1 MFVVHSTLS
10 EQSLQKNSECNSDS
24 DQPNLKVS
32 MAYNLRHDF
41 PISSVE
47 PFVKDIIRSVASL
60 PRRQKQLVLVLMDLC
75 ALPLMMWLA
84 YAIRLARPN
93 VEVMSGL
100 EAWYLYVSIL
110 GVLIFALLGIYS
122 AIVRSFNEDYLL
134 RISIGTFV
142 QIVALYVIKKLDL
155 AFIPMSIPLMYGFML
170 FSYMWWSRAV
180 IRYATIK
187 TFAKKQTLT
196 RVAIYGAGLAGQQIA
211 AALNRSDDYLPV
223 CFIDDKKSLQGQSLS
238 GLKIYSPKRAATKFG
253 KFAIAEVLLAMPS
266 VGRARKKEI
275 IESFDSADVKI
286 MELPGVTQLVD
297 GQVQISDIHEVDIID
312 LLGRD
317 PVPPKPELLEK
328 NIKDKVVMVTGAGGS
343 IGSELCRQ
351 IVKHQPKML
360 VLFEMSEFALY
371 SIDRELQTSGI
382 RVIPVLGSVTNQ
394 TKLERIIAQY
404 KVQTVYHAA
413 AYKHVPLVEANPF
426 EGIYN
431 TSIGTARSVDA
442 AVNQGVE
449 TFVLISTDKAVR
461 PTNVM
466 GASKRM
472 AELYCQGL
480 ASTNPKTQI
489 SIVRFGNVLG
499 SSGSVVPLFKKQI
512 AQGGPVTVT
521 HPEVTRYFMTIPEA
535 AQLVIQ
541 AGAMGTGGDVFLLD
555 MGEPVKIVDLAK
567 QMIRLS
573 GFKTMDDKGNGDI
586 EIQFTGLRPGEK
598 LYEELLIDQ
607 ENVEKTGHERIL
619 KSFEKYSEYP
629 EIYKVFNSLSES
641 VDHSNFNQLTDI
653 LKKYVDGYRAC

>member
-1 MFVVHSTLS
+1 M
-10 EQSLQKNSECNSDS
+10 
-24 DQPNLKVS
+24 
-32 MAYNLRHDF
+32 
-41 PISSVE
+41 
-47 PFVKDIIRSVASL
+47 KDIIRSIASL
-60 PRRQKQLVLVLMDLC
+60 PRRQKQVVLVLMDLC
-75 ALPLMMWLA
+75 VLPLMMWLA

-93 VEVMSGL
+93 VQVMQGL
-100 EAWYLYVSIL
+100 ESWYVYIGSL
-110 GVLIFALLGIYS
+110 GVAIFALLGIYS

-142 QIVALYVIKKLDL
+142 QIVALYAIKKLDV

-187 TFAKKQTLT
+187 TFAKKQTRK

-223 CFIDDKKSLQGQSLS
+223 CFIDDKNSLQGQSLS
-238 GLKIYSPKRAATKFG
+238 GLNIYSPKRALNKLGKFG
-253 KFAIAEVLLAMPS
+253 IEEILLAMPS

-275 IESFDSADVKI
+275 IESFESADVKI

-297 GQVQISDIHEVDIID
+297 GQVHVSDIREVDIID

-317 PVPPKPELLEK
+317 PVPPKAELLEK
-328 NIKDKVVMVTGAGGS
+328 NIKHTVVMVTGAGGS

-351 IVKHQPKML
+351 IVKHQPKCL

-371 SIDRELQTSGI
+371 SIDRELQNSGI
-382 RVIPVLGSVTNQ
+382 QVVPVLGSVTNQ
-394 TKLERIIAQY
+394 AKLERIIAEYQ
-404 KVQTVYHAA
+404 VQTVYHAA

-442 AVNQGVE
+442 AVNQKVE

-480 ASTNPKTQI
+480 AATNPQTQI

-573 GFKTMDDKGNGDI
+573 GFRPIDENGLGDI

-607 ENVEKTGHERIL
+607 ESVEKTEHSRIL
-619 KSFEKYSEYP
+619 KSYEKYYSWQ
-629 EIYKVFNSLSES
+629 EILTVFDHLNRLSRE
-641 VDHSNFNQLTDI
+641 NAEAKPLYTLLN
-653 LKKYVDGYRAC
+653 KYVAGFNR

>member
-1 MFVVHSTLS
+1 M
-10 EQSLQKNSECNSDS
+10 
-24 DQPNLKVS
+24 
-32 MAYNLRHDF
+32 
-41 PISSVE
+41 
-47 PFVKDIIRSVASL
+47 KDIIRVIASL
-60 PRRQKQLVLVLMDLC
+60 PRRQKQIVLVVMDIC
-75 ALPLMMWLA
+75 VLPLMMWLV
-84 YAIRLARPN
+84 YAIRLAKPN
-93 VEVMSGL
+93 VPVMEGL
-100 EAWYLYVSIL
+100 DFWYLYV
-110 GVLIFALLGIYS
+110 GVFGVAIFALLGIYS

-134 RISIGTFV
+134 RISIATFI
-142 QIVALYVIKKLDL
+142 QIVGLYAVKKLSL
-155 AFIPMSIPLMYGFML
+155 AFIPMSIPLMYGFVL
-170 FSYMWWSRAV
+170 FSWMWWSRAV
-180 IRYATIK
+180 IRYATLR
-187 TFAKKQTLT
+187 TFVKKQNRK

-211 AALNRSDDYLPV
+211 AALYRSDDYLPV
-223 CFIDDKKSLQGQSLS
+223 CFIDDKTSLQGQSLS
-238 GLKIYSPKRAATKFG
+238 GLKIFSPKKALTAFRKFH
-253 KFAIAEVLLAMPS
+253 IEEILLAMPS
-266 VGRARKKEI
+266 ASRVRKKAI
-275 IESFDSADVKI
+275 IESFEPSNVKI
-286 MELPGVTQLVD
+286 MELPGVTQLV
-297 GQVQISDIHEVDIID
+297 GGRVQVSDIREVDIID

-317 PVPPKPELLEK
+317 PVPPKLDLLEK

-351 IVKHQPKML
+351 IVKHQPTCL

-371 SIDRELQTSGI
+371 SIDRELQNTGVRI
-382 RVIPVLGSVTNQ
+382 IPILGTVTNQ
-394 TKLERIIAQY
+394 AKLERVLHQY
-404 KVQTVYHAA
+404 AVQTVYHAA

-442 AVNQGVE
+442 AVAQGVE

-480 ASTNPKTQI
+480 AATKPQTQI

-512 AQGGPVTVT
+512 EKGGPVTVT

-573 GFKTMDDKGNGDI
+573 GFKPIDEKGLGDI
-586 EIQFTGLRPGEK
+586 ALQFTGLRPGEK
-598 LYEELLIDQ
+598 LYEELLIES
-607 ENVEKTGHERIL
+607 ENVTKTDHERIL
-619 KSFEKYSEYP
+619 KSYEHFYLFDRINS
-629 EIYKVFNSLSES
+629 VFLQLADLSEQGE
-641 VDHSNFNQLTDI
+641 NQAKIKNI
-653 LKKYVDGYRAC
+653 LQTYVEGYKTKDLHKN

>member
-1 MFVVHSTLS
+1 M
-10 EQSLQKNSECNSDS
+10 
-24 DQPNLKVS
+24 
-32 MAYNLRHDF
+32 
-41 PISSVE
+41 
-47 PFVKDIIRSVASL
+47 KDLIRSIASL
-60 PRRQKQLVLVLMDLC
+60 PRRQKQMVLVLMDLC
-75 ALPLMMWLA
+75 VLPLIMWLA

-93 VEVMSGL
+93 VQVMQGL
-100 EAWYLYVSIL
+100 EGWYAYV
-110 GVLIFALLGIYS
+110 GLIGIVVFIVLGIYS

-134 RISIGTFV
+134 RISIGTFI
-142 QIVALYVIKKLDL
+142 QIVGLYAIKKLDI
-155 AFIPMSIPLMYGFML
+155 AFVPMSIPLMYGFML
-170 FSYMWWSRAV
+170 FSYMWWSRAI
-180 IRYATIK
+180 IRYATLK
-187 TFAKKQTLT
+187 TFAKKQMRK

-238 GLKIYSPKRAATKFG
+238 GLKIYSAKRAQKKLG
-253 KFAIAEVLLAMPS
+253 KFAIEEILLAMPS
-266 VGRARKKEI
+266 VGRARKKDI
-275 IESFDSADVKI
+275 IEAFELADVKI

-297 GQVQISDIHEVDIID
+297 GQVQVSDIREVDIID

-328 NIKDKVVMVTGAGGS
+328 NIKNKVVMVTGAGGS

-371 SIDRELQTSGI
+371 SIDRELQSSTI
-382 RVIPVLGSVTNQ
+382 QVVPVLGSVIHQ
-394 TKLERIIAQY
+394 PKLERILQQY
-404 KVQTVYHAA
+404 HVQTVYHAA

-431 TSIGTARSVDA
+431 TSIGTASSVDA
-442 AVNQGVE
+442 AVAQGVE

-480 ASTNPKTQI
+480 AATRPKTQI

-541 AGAMGTGGDVFLLD
+541 AGAMGIGGDVFLLD
-555 MGEPVKIVDLAK
+555 MGEPVKIFDLAK

-573 GFKTMDDKGNGDI
+573 GFKPMDDQGRGDI
-586 EIQFTGLRPGEK
+586 EIQFSGLRPGEK
-598 LYEELLIDQ
+598 LYEELLIDS
-607 ENVEKTGHERIL
+607 ESVEKTDHERIL
-619 KSFEKYSEYP
+619 KSFENHLEFLAVKEIFAKLILFCHSENKGDL
-629 EIYKVFNSLSES
+629 I
-641 VDHSNFNQLTDI
+641 LTLI
-653 LKKYVDGYRAC
+653 KYVDGYRHNENIHNKRE

>member
-1 MFVVHSTLS
+1 M
-10 EQSLQKNSECNSDS
+10 
-24 DQPNLKVS
+24 
-32 MAYNLRHDF
+32 
-41 PISSVE
+41 
-47 PFVKDIIRSVASL
+47 KDIIRVIASL
-60 PRRQKQLVLVLMDLC
+60 PRRQKQIVLVVMDIC
-75 ALPLMMWLA
+75 VLPLMMWLV
-84 YAIRLARPN
+84 YAIRLAKPN
-93 VEVMSGL
+93 VPVMEGL
-100 EAWYLYVSIL
+100 DFWYLYV
-110 GVLIFALLGIYS
+110 GVFGVAIFALLGIYS

-134 RISIGTFV
+134 RISIATFI
-142 QIVALYVIKKLDL
+142 QIVGLYAVKKLGL
-155 AFIPMSIPLMYGFML
+155 AFIPMSIPLMYGFVL
-170 FSYMWWSRAV
+170 FSWMWWSRAV
-180 IRYATIK
+180 IRYATLR
-187 TFAKKQTLT
+187 TFVKKQNRK

-211 AALNRSDDYLPV
+211 AALYRSDDYLPV
-223 CFIDDKKSLQGQSLS
+223 CFIDDKTSLQGQSLS
-238 GLKIYSPKRAATKFG
+238 GLKIFSPKKALGAFRKFH
-253 KFAIAEVLLAMPS
+253 IEEILLAMPS
-266 VGRARKKEI
+266 ASRARKKAI
-275 IESFDSADVKI
+275 IESFEPSNVKI
-286 MELPGVTQLVD
+286 MELPGVTQLV
-297 GQVQISDIHEVDIID
+297 GGRVQVSDIREVDIID

-317 PVPPKPELLEK
+317 PVPPKLDLLEK

-351 IVKHQPKML
+351 IVKHQPTCL

-371 SIDRELQTSGI
+371 SIDRELQNSGVRI
-382 RVIPVLGSVTNQ
+382 IPILGTVTNQ
-394 TKLERIIAQY
+394 AKLERVLHQY
-404 KVQTVYHAA
+404 TVQTVYHAA

-442 AVNQGVE
+442 AVAQGIE

-480 ASTNPKTQI
+480 AATNPQTQI

-512 AQGGPVTVT
+512 EKGGPVTVT
-521 HPEVTRYFMTIPEA
+521 HPDVTRYFMTIPEA

-573 GFKTMDDKGNGDI
+573 GFKPMDEKGLGDI
-586 EIQFTGLRPGEK
+586 ALQFTGLRPGEK
-598 LYEELLIDQ
+598 LYEELLIDHKDTQ
-607 ENVEKTGHERIL
+607 LTEHSRIL
-619 KSFEKYSEYP
+619 RSFEKY
-629 EIYKVFNSLSES
+629 FSLDELRPIFEKMSDLTAIDQDIDWALS
-641 VDHSNFNQLTDI
+641 QLEH
-653 LKKYVDGYRAC
+653 YVDGYQRSSEVRVN

>member
-1 MFVVHSTLS
+1 M
-10 EQSLQKNSECNSDS
+10 
-24 DQPNLKVS
+24 
-32 MAYNLRHDF
+32 
-41 PISSVE
+41 
-47 PFVKDIIRSVASL
+47 KDIIRSIASL
-60 PRRQKQLVLVLMDLC
+60 PRRQKQIVLVLMDIC
-75 ALPLMMWLA
+75 ILPLMMWLA

-93 VEVMSGL
+93 VQVMQGL
-100 EAWYLYVSIL
+100 DAWYIYV
-110 GVLIFALLGIYS
+110 GVVGIAIFALLGIYR

-134 RISIGTFV
+134 RILIGTFI
-142 QIVALYVIKKLDL
+142 QIVALYTIKKLNV

-180 IRYATIK
+180 IRYATLK
-187 TFAKKQTLT
+187 TFAKKQSRK

-223 CFIDDKKSLQGQSLS
+223 CFIDDKRSLQGQSLS
-238 GLKIYSPKRAATKFG
+238 GLKIYAPHRAAAKLGKFG
-253 KFAIAEVLLAMPS
+253 IEEVLLAMPS

-275 IESFDSADVKI
+275 IESFDTADVKI

-297 GQVQISDIHEVDIID
+297 GKVKVSDIREVDIID

-328 NIKDKVVMVTGAGGS
+328 NIKNKVVMVTGAGGS

-360 VLFEMSEFALY
+360 MLFEMSEFALY
-371 SIDRELQTSGI
+371 SIDRELQASDI
-382 RVIPVLGSVTNQ
+382 QIIPVLGSVTNQ
-394 TKLERIIAQY
+394 QKLERIIQEY

-431 TSIGTARSVDA
+431 TSIGTQRSVDA
-442 AVNQGVE
+442 AVNQNVE

-521 HPEVTRYFMTIPEA
+521 HPEVTRYFMTIAEA

-555 MGEPVKIVDLAK
+555 MGEPVKIVDLAR

-573 GFKTMDDKGNGDI
+573 GFRAIDENGIGDI

-598 LYEELLIDQ
+598 LYEELLIDA
-607 ENVEKTGHERIL
+607 ENVEKTDHERIL
-619 KSFEKYSEYP
+619 KSFEKFYEYL
-629 EIYKVFNSLSES
+629 EVSQIFKQLKHYR
-641 VDHSNFNQLTDI
+641 HSDDLNELFTI
-653 LKKYVDGYRAC
+653 LKKYVDGYCSASIDK

>member
-1 MFVVHSTLS
+1 MTFTDL
-10 EQSLQKNSECNSDS
+10 
-24 DQPNLKVS
+24 
-32 MAYNLRHDF
+32 
-41 PISSVE
+41 E
-47 PFVKDIIRSVASL
+47 PLVKDIIRYLASL
-60 PRRQKQLVLVLMDLC
+60 PRRQKQIVLVVMDIC
-75 ALPLMMWLA
+75 VLPVIMWLV
-84 YAIRLARPN
+84 YAIRLATPN
-93 VEVMSGL
+93 VVVMQGL
-100 EAWYLYVSIL
+100 DFWYVYVGVF
-110 GVLIFALLGIYS
+110 GVLVFTLLGIYS

-134 RISIGTFV
+134 RLSIATFI
-142 QIVALYVIKKLDL
+142 QIVGLYAIKKLNL
-155 AFIPMSIPLMYGFML
+155 AFIPMSIPLMYGFVL

-180 IRYATIK
+180 IRYATLR
-187 TFAKKQTLT
+187 TFAKKQNRK

-211 AALNRSDDYLPV
+211 AALHRSDDYLPI
-223 CFIDDKKSLQGQSLS
+223 CFIDDKASLHGQSLS
-238 GLKIYSPKRAATKFG
+238 GLKIYAPKKALGKLG
-253 KFAIAEVLLAMPS
+253 KFHIEEILLAMPS
-266 VGRARKKEI
+266 VSRARKKEM
-275 IESFDSADVKI
+275 IEFFELADVKI
-286 MELPGVTQLVD
+286 MELPGVTQLVG
-297 GQVQISDIHEVDIID
+297 GQVQVSDIREVDIID

-328 NIKDKVVMVTGAGGS
+328 NIKNKVVMVTGAGGS

-351 IVKHQPKML
+351 IVKHQPKLL

-371 SIDRELQTSGI
+371 SIDRELQNLGI
-382 RVIPVLGSVTNQ
+382 QVVPVLGSVTNQ
-394 TKLERIIAQY
+394 AKLERIIAEYQ
-404 KVQTVYHAA
+404 VQTVYHAA

-442 AVNQGVE
+442 AVNQKVE

-480 ASTNPKTQI
+480 AATNPQTQI

-573 GFKTMDDKGNGDI
+573 GFRPIDENGLGDI

-607 ENVEKTGHERIL
+607 ESVEKTEHSRIL
-619 KSFEKYSEYP
+619 KSYEKYYSWQ
-629 EIYKVFNSLSES
+629 EILTVFDHLNRLSRE
-641 VDHSNFNQLTDI
+641 NAETKPLYTLLN
-653 LKKYVDGYRAC
+653 KYVAGFSR

>member
-1 MFVVHSTLS
+1 M
-10 EQSLQKNSECNSDS
+10 
-24 DQPNLKVS
+24 
-32 MAYNLRHDF
+32 
-41 PISSVE
+41 
-47 PFVKDIIRSVASL
+47 KDIIRSIASL
-60 PRRQKQLVLVLMDLC
+60 PRRQKQIVLVLMDIC
-75 ALPLMMWLA
+75 VLPLMMWLA

-93 VEVMSGL
+93 VQVMQGL
-100 EAWYLYVSIL
+100 DAWYIYVGIF
-110 GVLIFALLGIYS
+110 GIAIFALLGIYR

-134 RISIGTFV
+134 RILIGTFI
-142 QIVALYVIKKLDL
+142 QIVALYTIKKLNV

-180 IRYATIK
+180 IRYATLK
-187 TFAKKQTLT
+187 TFAKKQTRK

-223 CFIDDKKSLQGQSLS
+223 CFIDDKKSLRSQSLS
-238 GLKIYSPKRAATKFG
+238 GLKIYSPKKAQTKLGKFG
-253 KFAIAEVLLAMPS
+253 IEEVLLAMPS

-297 GQVQISDIHEVDIID
+297 GQVQVSDIREVDIID

-328 NIKDKVVMVTGAGGS
+328 NIKNKVVMVTGAGGS

-351 IVKHQPKML
+351 IVKHQPKLL

-371 SIDRELQTSGI
+371 SIDRELQASDI
-382 RVIPVLGSVTNQ
+382 QIIPVLGSVTNQ
-394 TKLERIIAQY
+394 SKLERILQQY
-404 KVQTVYHAA
+404 AVQTVYHAA

-431 TSIGTARSVDA
+431 TSIGTQRSVDA
-442 AVNQGVE
+442 AVNQNVE

-480 ASTNPKTQI
+480 ASTNPNTQI

-573 GFKTMDDKGNGDI
+573 GFKPVDEKGLGDI
-586 EIQFTGLRPGEK
+586 KMEFTGLRPGEK
-598 LYEELLIDQ
+598 LYEELLIDA
-607 ENVEKTGHERIL
+607 ENVDLTDHQRIM
-619 KSFEKYSEYP
+619 KSYEFFYSILEIQA
-629 EIYKVFNSLSES
+629 IYKKMVELCIDENDYSQLNS
-641 VDHSNFNQLTDI
+641 I
-653 LKKYVDGYRAC
+653 LLDYVSGFKHG

>member
-1 MFVVHSTLS
+1 M
-10 EQSLQKNSECNSDS
+10 
-24 DQPNLKVS
+24 
-32 MAYNLRHDF
+32 
-41 PISSVE
+41 
-47 PFVKDIIRSVASL
+47 KDIIRYLASL
-60 PRRQKQLVLVLMDLC
+60 PRRQKQLVFVAMDVC
-75 ALPLMMWLA
+75 VLPLIMWLG
-84 YAIRLARPN
+84 YAIRLAKPN
-93 VEVMSGL
+93 VPVMQGL
-100 EAWYLYVSIL
+100 DFWYLYVGML

-134 RISIGTFV
+134 RISIATFI
-142 QIVALYVIKKLDL
+142 QIVGLYAIKKLDL

-170 FSYMWWSRAV
+170 FSWMWWSRAV
-180 IRYATIK
+180 IRYATLK
-187 TFAKKQTLT
+187 TFAKKQNRK

-211 AALNRSDDYLPV
+211 AALFRSDDYLPV
-223 CFIDDKKSLQGQSLS
+223 CFIDDKASLQGQSLS
-238 GLKIYSPKRAATKFG
+238 GLSIYSPKRISNKLG
-253 KFAIAEVLLAMPS
+253 KFQIEEILLAMPS

-275 IESFDSADVKI
+275 IESFELADVKI

-297 GQVQISDIHEVDIID
+297 GQVKVSDIREVDIID

-317 PVPPKPELLEK
+317 PVPPKAELLEK

-351 IVKHQPKML
+351 IVKHQPKIL

-371 SIDRELQTSGI
+371 SIDRELQNSAVQI
-382 RVIPVLGSVTNQ
+382 VPVLGSVTNQ
-394 TKLERIIAQY
+394 AKLERVIAAYQ
-404 KVQTVYHAA
+404 VQTVYHAA

-472 AELYCQGL
+472 AELYCQAL

-512 AQGGPVTVT
+512 ATGGPVTVT
-521 HPEVTRYFMTIPEA
+521 HPDVTRYFMTIPEA

-573 GFKTMDDKGNGDI
+573 GFKPMDEKGHGDI

-598 LYEELLIDQ
+598 LYEELLIDHG
-607 ENVEKTGHERIL
+607 NVECTNHQRIL
-619 KSFEKYSEYP
+619 KSFETYYAMEVISVLFQKLNNLYIDNNNLEEVY
-629 EIYKVFNSLSES
+629 YLLS
-641 VDHSNFNQLTDI
+641 
-653 LKKYVDGYRAC
+653 KYVDGYQRFNR

>member
-1 MFVVHSTLS
+1 M
-10 EQSLQKNSECNSDS
+10 K
-24 DQPNLKVS
+24 
-32 MAYNLRHDF
+32 DF
-41 PISSVE
+41 
-47 PFVKDIIRSVASL
+47 IRSIASL
-60 PRRQKQLVLVLMDLC
+60 PRRQKQIFLVLMDIC
-75 ALPLMMWLA
+75 VLPLMMWLA

-93 VEVMSGL
+93 VQVMQGL
-100 EAWYLYVSIL
+100 DAWYIYVGIC
-110 GVLIFALLGIYS
+110 GIAIFALLGIYR

-134 RISIGTFV
+134 RILIGTFI
-142 QIVALYVIKKLDL
+142 QIVALYTIKKLNV

-180 IRYATIK
+180 IRYATLK
-187 TFAKKQTLT
+187 TFARKQSRK

-223 CFIDDKKSLQGQSLS
+223 CFIDDKRSLQGQSLS
-238 GLKIYSPKRAATKFG
+238 GLKIYAPHRAAAKLGKFG
-253 KFAIAEVLLAMPS
+253 IEEVLLAMPS

-275 IESFDSADVKI
+275 IESFDTADVKI

-297 GQVQISDIHEVDIID
+297 GKVKVSDIREVDIID

-317 PVPPKPELLEK
+317 PVPPKLELLEK
-328 NIKDKVVMVTGAGGS
+328 NIKNKVVMVTGAGGS

-371 SIDRELQTSGI
+371 SIDRELQASDI
-382 RVIPVLGSVTNQ
+382 QIIPVLGSVTNQ
-394 TKLERIIAQY
+394 QKLERIIQEY

-431 TSIGTARSVDA
+431 TSIGTQRTVDA
-442 AVNQGVE
+442 AVNQNVE

-512 AQGGPVTVT
+512 DQGGPVTVT

-555 MGEPVKIVDLAK
+555 MGEPVKIVNLAK

-573 GFKTMDDKGNGDI
+573 GFRAMDENGIGDI

-598 LYEELLIDQ
+598 LYEELLIDAD
-607 ENVEKTGHERIL
+607 NVEKTHHERIL
-619 KSFEKYSEYP
+619 KSYEKGCEFEIISKCFEKWQLSF
-629 EIYKVFNSLSES
+629 ISKNTIVNLYKDLE
-641 VDHSNFNQLTDI
+641 
-653 LKKYVDGYRAC
+653 KYVDGYRHRVQD

>member
-1 MFVVHSTLS
+1 M
-10 EQSLQKNSECNSDS
+10 K
-24 DQPNLKVS
+24 
-32 MAYNLRHDF
+32 DF
-41 PISSVE
+41 
-47 PFVKDIIRSVASL
+47 IRSIASL
-60 PRRQKQLVLVLMDLC
+60 PRRQKQVVLVIMDMC
-75 ALPLMMWLA
+75 MLPLMMWLA

-93 VEVMSGL
+93 VTVMQGL
-100 EAWYLYVSIL
+100 EAWYIYVAIA
-110 GVLIFALLGIYS
+110 GVLIFALLGIYR

-134 RISIGTFV
+134 RISIGTFI
-142 QIVALYVIKKLDL
+142 QIVALYAIKKLDV

-180 IRYATIK
+180 IRYATLK
-187 TFAKKQTLT
+187 TFAKKQTRK

-223 CFIDDKKSLQGQSLS
+223 CFIDDKKSLKGQSLS
-238 GLKIYSPKRAATKFG
+238 GLKIYSPKKAQKKLSKFG
-253 KFAIAEVLLAMPS
+253 IEEVLLAMPS

-275 IESFDSADVKI
+275 IESFEATDVKI

-297 GQVQISDIHEVDIID
+297 GKVKVSDIREVDIID

-371 SIDRELQTSGI
+371 SIDRELQSTGVQI
-382 RVIPVLGSVTNQ
+382 IPVLGSVTNQ
-394 TKLERIIAQY
+394 AKLERVL
-404 KVQTVYHAA
+404 KEHGVQTVYHAA

-431 TSIGTARSVDA
+431 TSIGTQRSVDA
-442 AVNQGVE
+442 AVAQGVE

-573 GFKTMDDKGNGDI
+573 GFRPIDENGVGDI

-607 ENVEKTGHERIL
+607 EGVEKTGHERIL
-619 KSFEKYSEYP
+619 KCFEKFYKHG
-629 EIYKVFNSLSES
+629 EISNVYNEFNEIMRDESKVQFMK
-641 VDHSNFNQLTDI
+641 I
-653 LKKYVDGYRAC
+653 LRTYVDGFVHS

>member
-1 MFVVHSTLS
+1 M
-10 EQSLQKNSECNSDS
+10 
-24 DQPNLKVS
+24 
-32 MAYNLRHDF
+32 
-41 PISSVE
+41 
-47 PFVKDIIRSVASL
+47 KDIIRVIASL
-60 PRRQKQLVLVLMDLC
+60 PRRQKQVVLVVMDIC
-75 ALPLMMWLA
+75 VLPLMMWLV
-84 YAIRLARPN
+84 YAIRLAKPN
-93 VEVMSGL
+93 VPVMEGL
-100 EAWYLYVSIL
+100 DFWYLYV
-110 GVLIFALLGIYS
+110 GVIGVAIFALLGIYS

-134 RISIGTFV
+134 RISIATFI
-142 QIVALYVIKKLDL
+142 QIVGLYAVKKLGL
-155 AFIPMSIPLMYGFML
+155 AFIPMSIPLMYGFVL
-170 FSYMWWSRAV
+170 FSWMWWSRAV
-180 IRYATIK
+180 IRYATLR
-187 TFAKKQTLT
+187 TFVKKQNRK

-211 AALNRSDDYLPV
+211 AALYRSDDYLPV
-223 CFIDDKKSLQGQSLS
+223 CFIDDKASLQGQSLS
-238 GLKIYSPKRAATKFG
+238 GLKIFSPKRALTAFRKFH
-253 KFAIAEVLLAMPS
+253 IEEILLAMPS
-266 VGRARKKEI
+266 VSRARKKAI
-275 IESFDSADVKI
+275 IESFEPSNVKI
-286 MELPGVTQLVD
+286 MELPGVTQLV
-297 GQVQISDIHEVDIID
+297 GGRVQVSDIREVDIID

-317 PVPPKPELLEK
+317 PVPPKLDLLEK
-328 NIKDKVVMVTGAGGS
+328 NIKNKVVMVTGAGGS
-343 IGSELCRQ
+343 IGSELSRQ
-351 IVKHQPKML
+351 IVKHQPKCL

-371 SIDRELQTSGI
+371 SIDRELQASDI
-382 RVIPVLGSVTNQ
+382 QIIPVLGSVTNQ
-394 TKLERIIAQY
+394 QKLERIIQEY

-426 EGIYN
+426 EGIHN
-431 TSIGTARSVDA
+431 TSIGTQRSVDA
-442 AVNQGVE
+442 AVNQNVE

-512 AQGGPVTVT
+512 EKGGPVTVT

-573 GFKTMDDKGNGDI
+573 GFRAIDKSGIGDI

-598 LYEELLIDQ
+598 LYEELLIDA
-607 ENVEKTGHERIL
+607 ENVEKTDHERIL
-619 KSFEKYSEYP
+619 KSFEKFFAYAEMHDTFIQFEKYSQHE
-629 EIYKVFNSLSES
+629 NLS
-641 VDHSNFNQLTDI
+641 DLFGR
-653 LKKYVDGYRAC
+653 LKQYVDGFKN

>member
-1 MFVVHSTLS
+1 M
-10 EQSLQKNSECNSDS
+10 
-24 DQPNLKVS
+24 
-32 MAYNLRHDF
+32 
-41 PISSVE
+41 
-47 PFVKDIIRSVASL
+47 KDIIRSIASL
-60 PRRQKQLVLVLMDLC
+60 PRRQKQIVLVLMDLC
-75 ALPLMMWLA
+75 VLPLMMWMA

-93 VEVMSGL
+93 VQVMQGL
-100 EAWYLYVSIL
+100 ESWYVYIGSL
-110 GVLIFALLGIYS
+110 GVAIFALLGIYS

-142 QIVALYVIKKLDL
+142 QIVALYAIKKLDV

-187 TFAKKQTLT
+187 TFAKKQTRK

-238 GLKIYSPKRAATKFG
+238 GLNIYSPKRALNKLGKFG
-253 KFAIAEVLLAMPS
+253 IEEILLAMPS

-297 GQVQISDIHEVDIID
+297 GRVQISDIREVDIID

-317 PVPPKPELLEK
+317 PVPPKAELLEK
-328 NIKDKVVMVTGAGGS
+328 NIKNKVVMVTGAGGS

-351 IVKHQPKML
+351 IVKHQPKL
-360 VLFEMSEFALY
+360 VVLFEMSEFALY
-371 SIDRELQTSGI
+371 SIDRELQNAGI
-382 RVIPVLGSVTNQ
+382 QIVPILGSVTNQ
-394 TKLERIIAQY
+394 QKLERIIAEYQ
-404 KVQTVYHAA
+404 VQTVYHAA

-555 MGEPVKIVDLAK
+555 MGEPVKIVDLAT

-573 GFKTMDDKGNGDI
+573 GFRPMDENGVGDI

-607 ENVEKTGHERIL
+607 ENVENTEHSRIL
-619 KSFEKYSEYP
+619 KSYETYYSWQEVLM
-629 EIYKVFNSLSES
+629 VFDSL
-641 VDHSNFNQLTDI
+641 NI
-653 LKKYVDGYRAC
+653 LSRENVETKLLYTLLNKYVSGFNR

>member
-1 MFVVHSTLS
+1 
-10 EQSLQKNSECNSDS
+10 
-24 DQPNLKVS
+24 
-32 MAYNLRHDF
+32 
-41 PISSVE
+41 
-47 PFVKDIIRSVASL
+47 VKDIIRVIASL
-60 PRRQKQLVLVLMDLC
+60 PRRQKQIVLVVMDIC
-75 ALPLMMWLA
+75 VLPLMMWLV
-84 YAIRLARPN
+84 YAIRLAKPN
-93 VEVMSGL
+93 VPVMEGL
-100 EAWYLYVSIL
+100 DCWYLYV
-110 GVLIFALLGIYS
+110 GVFGVAIFALLGIYS

-134 RISIGTFV
+134 RISIATFI
-142 QIVALYVIKKLDL
+142 QIVGLYAVKKLGL
-155 AFIPMSIPLMYGFML
+155 AFIPMSIPLMYGFVL
-170 FSYMWWSRAV
+170 FSWMWWSRAV
-180 IRYATIK
+180 IRYATLR
-187 TFAKKQTLT
+187 TFVKKQNRK

-211 AALNRSDDYLPV
+211 AALYRSDDYLPV
-223 CFIDDKKSLQGQSLS
+223 CFIDDKTSLQGQSLS
-238 GLKIYSPKRAATKFG
+238 GLKIFSSKKALGAFRKFH
-253 KFAIAEVLLAMPS
+253 IEEILLAMPS
-266 VGRARKKEI
+266 ASRARKKAI
-275 IESFDSADVKI
+275 IESFEPSNVKI
-286 MELPGVTQLVD
+286 MELPGVTQLV
-297 GQVQISDIHEVDIID
+297 GGRVQVSDIREVDIID

-317 PVPPKPELLEK
+317 PVPPKLELLEK

-351 IVKHQPKML
+351 IVKHQPTCL

-371 SIDRELQTSGI
+371 SIDRELQNSGVRI
-382 RVIPVLGSVTNQ
+382 IPILGTVTHQ
-394 TKLERIIAQY
+394 AKLERVLHQY
-404 KVQTVYHAA
+404 AVQTVYHAA

-442 AVNQGVE
+442 AVAQGVE

-480 ASTNPKTQI
+480 AATKPQTQI

-512 AQGGPVTVT
+512 EKGGPVTVT

-573 GFKTMDDKGNGDI
+573 GFKSIDEKGLGDI
-586 EIQFTGLRPGEK
+586 ALQFTGLRPGEK
-598 LYEELLIDQ
+598 LYEELLIDHKDTQ
-607 ENVEKTGHERIL
+607 LTEHSRIL
-619 KSFEKYSEYP
+619 RSFEKY
-629 EIYKVFNSLSES
+629 FSLDELRSIFERIS
-641 VDHSNFNQLTDI
+641 GLTAIDQDIDWVLSQLEH
-653 LKKYVDGYRAC
+653 YVDGYQRSSEVRVN

>member
-1 MFVVHSTLS
+1 
-10 EQSLQKNSECNSDS
+10 
-24 DQPNLKVS
+24 
-32 MAYNLRHDF
+32 
-41 PISSVE
+41 
-47 PFVKDIIRSVASL
+47 VKDIIRVIASL
-60 PRRQKQLVLVLMDLC
+60 PRRQKQAVLVVMDIC
-75 ALPLMMWLA
+75 VLPLMMWLV
-84 YAIRLARPN
+84 YAIRLAKPN
-93 VEVMSGL
+93 VPVMEGL
-100 EAWYLYVSIL
+100 DFWYLYV
-110 GVLIFALLGIYS
+110 GVFGVAIFALLGIYS

-134 RISIGTFV
+134 RISIATFI
-142 QIVALYVIKKLDL
+142 QIVGLYAVKKLGL
-155 AFIPMSIPLMYGFML
+155 AFIPMSIPLMYGFVL
-170 FSYMWWSRAV
+170 FSWMWWSRAM
-180 IRYATIK
+180 IRYATLR
-187 TFAKKQTLT
+187 TFVKKQNRK

-211 AALNRSDDYLPV
+211 AALYRSDDYLPV
-223 CFIDDKKSLQGQSLS
+223 CFIDDKASLQGQSLS
-238 GLKIYSPKRAATKFG
+238 GLKIFSPKKALTAFRKFH
-253 KFAIAEVLLAMPS
+253 IEEILLAMPS
-266 VGRARKKEI
+266 ASRVRKKAI
-275 IESFDSADVKI
+275 IESFEPSNVKI

-297 GQVQISDIHEVDIID
+297 GQVQVSDIREVDIID

-317 PVPPKPELLEK
+317 PVPPKAELLEK
-328 NIKDKVVMVTGAGGS
+328 NIKNKVVMVTGAGGS

-351 IVKHQPKML
+351 IVKHQPKLL

-371 SIDRELQTSGI
+371 SIDRELQASDI
-382 RVIPVLGSVTNQ
+382 QIIPVLGSVTNQ
-394 TKLERIIAQY
+394 SKLERILQHYA
-404 KVQTVYHAA
+404 VQTVYHAA

-431 TSIGTARSVDA
+431 TSIGTQRSVDA
-442 AVNQGVE
+442 AVNQNVE

-480 ASTNPKTQI
+480 AATKPQTQI

-512 AQGGPVTVT
+512 AKGGPVTVT

-573 GFKTMDDKGNGDI
+573 GFKPVDEKGLGDI
-586 EIQFTGLRPGEK
+586 KIEFTGLRSGEK
-598 LYEELLIDQ
+598 LYEELLIDAG
-607 ENVEKTGHERIL
+607 NVEKTKHERIL
-619 KSFEKYSEYP
+619 KSFEQFYSIKEMKEVYVNF
-629 EIYKVFNSLSES
+629 EKIHKDEDMLILYK
-641 VDHSNFNQLTDI
+641 I
-653 LKKYVDGYRAC
+653 LENHVDGFIR

>member
-1 MFVVHSTLS
+1 M
-10 EQSLQKNSECNSDS
+10 
-24 DQPNLKVS
+24 
-32 MAYNLRHDF
+32 
-41 PISSVE
+41 
-47 PFVKDIIRSVASL
+47 KDIIRSIASL
-60 PRRQKQLVLVLMDLC
+60 PRRQKQIVLVLMDIC
-75 ALPLMMWLA
+75 VLPLMMWLA

-93 VEVMSGL
+93 VHVMQGL
-100 EAWYLYVSIL
+100 DAWYIYVGIC
-110 GVLIFALLGIYS
+110 GIAIFALLGIYR

-134 RISIGTFV
+134 RILIGTFI
-142 QIVALYVIKKLDL
+142 QIVALYTIKKLNI

-180 IRYATIK
+180 IRYATLK
-187 TFAKKQTLT
+187 TFAKKQSRK

-223 CFIDDKKSLQGQSLS
+223 CFIDDKRSLHGQSLS
-238 GLKIYSPKRAATKFG
+238 GLKIYSPRKVQAKLGKFG
-253 KFAIAEVLLAMPS
+253 IEEVLLAMPS
-266 VGRARKKEI
+266 VGRARKKDI
-275 IESFDSADVKI
+275 IESFDTADVKI

-297 GQVQISDIHEVDIID
+297 GQVQVSDIREVDIID

-328 NIKDKVVMVTGAGGS
+328 NIKNKVVMVTGAGGS

-371 SIDRELQTSGI
+371 SIDRELQNAGVEVVPI
-382 RVIPVLGSVTNQ
+382 LGSVTHQ
-394 TKLERIIAQY
+394 IKLERILQQHA
-404 KVQTVYHAA
+404 VQTVYHAA

-442 AVNQGVE
+442 AVAQGVE

-480 ASTNPKTQI
+480 AATKPQTQI

-512 AQGGPVTVT
+512 EKGGPVTVT

-573 GFKTMDDKGNGDI
+573 GFKPIDEKGLGDI
-586 EIQFTGLRPGEK
+586 AIQFTGLRPGEK
-598 LYEELLIDQ
+598 LYEELLIES
-607 ENVEKTGHERIL
+607 ENVTKTDHERIL
-619 KSFEKYSEYP
+619 KSYEHFYLFDQINS
-629 EIYKVFNSLSES
+629 VFLQLSDLSEQGE
-641 VDHSNFNQLTDI
+641 NQVKIKNI
-653 LKKYVDGYRAC
+653 LQTYVEGYKTKDLHKN

>member
-1 MFVVHSTLS
+1 M
-10 EQSLQKNSECNSDS
+10 K
-24 DQPNLKVS
+24 
-32 MAYNLRHDF
+32 DF
-41 PISSVE
+41 
-47 PFVKDIIRSVASL
+47 IRSIASL
-60 PRRQKQLVLVLMDLC
+60 PRRQKQVVLVTMDVC
-75 ALPLMMWLA
+75 MLPLMMWLA

-93 VEVMSGL
+93 VTVMQGL
-100 EAWYLYVSIL
+100 EAWFIYVAIF
-110 GVLIFALLGIYS
+110 GVSVFAVLGIYR

-142 QIVALYVIKKLDL
+142 QIVALYAIKKLDV

-170 FSYMWWSRAV
+170 FSYMWWSRGV
-180 IRYATIK
+180 IRYATLK
-187 TFAKKQTLT
+187 TFAKKQTRK

-223 CFIDDKKSLQGQSLS
+223 CFIDDKKSLRGQSLS
-238 GLKIYSPKRAATKFG
+238 GLKIYSPKKAQKKLGKFG
-253 KFAIAEVLLAMPS
+253 IEEVLLAMPS

-275 IESFDSADVKI
+275 IESFEATDVKI

-297 GQVQISDIHEVDIID
+297 GKVKVSDIREVDIID

-328 NIKDKVVMVTGAGGS
+328 NIKNKVVMVTGAGGS

-371 SIDRELQTSGI
+371 SIDRELQFSGVE
-382 RVIPVLGSVTNQ
+382 VISVLGSVTNQ
-394 TKLERIIAQY
+394 QKLERILQKY
-404 KVQTVYHAA
+404 GVQTVYHAA

-431 TSIGTARSVDA
+431 NSIGTQYSVDA
-442 AVNQGVE
+442 AVAQGVE

-480 ASTNPKTQI
+480 AATNPKIQI

-555 MGEPVKIVDLAK
+555 MGESVKIVDLAR

-573 GFKTMDDKGNGDI
+573 GFRPVDEHGIGDI
-586 EIQFTGLRPGEK
+586 EIQFTGLRSGEK
-598 LYEELLIDQ
+598 LYEELLIDANHVKQ
-607 ENVEKTGHERIL
+607 TEHERIL
-619 KSFEKYSEYP
+619 KAYEEYYSYEEINQKLLKFVEYRL
-629 EIYKVFNSLSES
+629 N
-641 VDHSNFNQLTDI
+641 DNFSDLFKI
-653 LKKYVDGYRAC
+653 LKRYVVGYSVNIND

>member
-1 MFVVHSTLS
+1 M
-10 EQSLQKNSECNSDS
+10 
-24 DQPNLKVS
+24 
-32 MAYNLRHDF
+32 
-41 PISSVE
+41 
-47 PFVKDIIRSVASL
+47 KDIIRYLASL
-60 PRRQKQLVLVLMDLC
+60 PRRQKQIVLVAMDIC
-75 ALPLMMWLA
+75 VLPVIMWLV
-84 YAIRLARPN
+84 YAIRLATPN
-93 VEVMSGL
+93 VAVMQGL
-100 EAWYLYVSIL
+100 DFWYVYVGIF
-110 GVLIFALLGIYS
+110 GVLILTLLGIYS

-134 RISIGTFV
+134 RLSIATFI
-142 QIVALYVIKKLDL
+142 QIVGLYAIKKLNL
-155 AFIPMSIPLMYGFML
+155 AFIPMSIPLMYGFVL

-180 IRYATIK
+180 IRYATLR
-187 TFAKKQTLT
+187 TFAKKQN
-196 RVAIYGAGLAGQQIA
+196 RKRFAIYGAGLAGQQIA
-211 AALNRSDDYLPV
+211 AALHRSDDYLPI
-223 CFIDDKKSLQGQSLS
+223 CFIDDKASLHGQSLS
-238 GLKIYSPKRAATKFG
+238 GLKIYAPKKALGKLG
-253 KFAIAEVLLAMPS
+253 KFHIEEILLAMPS
-266 VGRARKKEI
+266 VSRARKKEM
-275 IESFDSADVKI
+275 IEFFELADVKI
-286 MELPGVTQLVD
+286 MELPGVTQLVG
-297 GQVQISDIHEVDIID
+297 GQVQVSDIREVDIID

-328 NIKDKVVMVTGAGGS
+328 NIKNKVVMVTGAGGS

-351 IVKHQPKML
+351 IVKHQPKLL

-371 SIDRELQTSGI
+371 SIDRELQNSGI
-382 RVIPVLGSVTNQ
+382 QVVPVLGSVTNQ
-394 TKLERIIAQY
+394 AKLERIIAEYQI
-404 KVQTVYHAA
+404 QTVYHAA

-442 AVNQGVE
+442 AVKQGVE

-480 ASTNPKTQI
+480 AATKPQTQI

-573 GFKTMDDKGNGDI
+573 GFRPIDENGQGDI

-607 ENVEKTGHERIL
+607 ENVEKTEHERIL
-619 KSFEKYSEYP
+619 KSYEKYYSWQ
-629 EIYKVFNSLSES
+629 EILSVFDHLNMLSRGNAETKLLYTLL
-641 VDHSNFNQLTDI
+641 N
-653 LKKYVDGYRAC
+653 KYVTGFNR

>member
-1 MFVVHSTLS
+1 M
-10 EQSLQKNSECNSDS
+10 
-24 DQPNLKVS
+24 
-32 MAYNLRHDF
+32 
-41 PISSVE
+41 
-47 PFVKDIIRSVASL
+47 KDIIRSIASL
-60 PRRQKQLVLVLMDLC
+60 PRRQKQIVLVLMDIC
-75 ALPLMMWLA
+75 VLPLMMWLA

-93 VEVMSGL
+93 VQVMQGL
-100 EAWYLYVSIL
+100 DAWYIYVGLFGIA
-110 GVLIFALLGIYS
+110 IFALLGIYR

-134 RISIGTFV
+134 RILIGTFI
-142 QIVALYVIKKLDL
+142 QIVALYTIKKLNV

-180 IRYATIK
+180 IRYATLK
-187 TFAKKQTLT
+187 TFAKKQSRK

-223 CFIDDKKSLQGQSLS
+223 CFIDDKRSLQGQSLS
-238 GLKIYSPKRAATKFG
+238 GLKIYAPHRAAAKLGKFG
-253 KFAIAEVLLAMPS
+253 IEEVLLAMPS

-275 IESFDSADVKI
+275 IESFDSAYAKI

-297 GQVQISDIHEVDIID
+297 GQVQVSDIREVDIID

-328 NIKDKVVMVTGAGGS
+328 NIKNKVVMVTGAGGS

-371 SIDRELQTSGI
+371 SIDRELQASDI
-382 RVIPVLGSVTNQ
+382 HIIPVLGSVTNQ
-394 TKLERIIAQY
+394 QKLERIIQEY

-431 TSIGTARSVDA
+431 TSIGTQRSLDA
-442 AVNQGVE
+442 AVNQNVE

-555 MGEPVKIVDLAK
+555 MGESVKIVDLAK

-573 GFKTMDDKGNGDI
+573 GFRAIDENGIGDI

-598 LYEELLIDQ
+598 LYEELLIDA
-607 ENVEKTGHERIL
+607 ENVEKTDHERIL
-619 KSFEKYSEYP
+619 KSFEEY
-629 EIYKVFNSLSES
+629 IA
-641 VDHSNFNQLTDI
+641 
-653 LKKYVDGYRAC
+653 YVDISNIFKDLMSLNNEGIETKKLYEFLSHYVVGFKISQI

>member
-1 MFVVHSTLS
+1 M
-10 EQSLQKNSECNSDS
+10 
-24 DQPNLKVS
+24 
-32 MAYNLRHDF
+32 
-41 PISSVE
+41 
-47 PFVKDIIRSVASL
+47 KDIIRYLASL
-60 PRRQKQLVLVLMDLC
+60 PRHQKQIVLVVIDIC
-75 ALPLMMWLA
+75 SLPVIMWLV

-93 VEVMSGL
+93 VSVMGGL
-100 EAWYLYVSIL
+100 EYWYLYVGIF
-110 GVLIFALLGIYS
+110 GVLILALMGIYS

-134 RISIGTFV
+134 RLSIATFI
-142 QIVALYVIKKLDL
+142 QIVVLYAVKKLDL
-155 AFIPMSIPLMYGFML
+155 AFIPMSIPLMYGFVL
-170 FSYMWWSRAV
+170 FSWMWWSRAL
-180 IRYATIK
+180 IRYLTLR
-187 TFAKKQTLT
+187 TFAKKASRK

-211 AALNRSDDYLPV
+211 AALFRSDNYLPV
-223 CFIDDKKSLQGQSLS
+223 CFIDDKASLQGQSLS
-238 GLKIYSPKRAATKFG
+238 GLKIYSPKKALG
-253 KFAIAEVLLAMPS
+253 KFRKFHIEEILLAMPS
-266 VGRARKKEI
+266 VGRACKKEI
-275 IESFDSADVKI
+275 IESFEQSDVKI

-297 GQVQISDIHEVDIID
+297 GQVKVSDIREVDIID

-328 NIKDKVVMVTGAGGS
+328 NIKNKAVMVTGAGGS

-351 IVKHQPKML
+351 IVKHQPNLL

-371 SIDRELQTSGI
+371 SIDRELQSSG
-382 RVIPVLGSVTNQ
+382 VQVVPVLGSVTNQ
-394 TKLERIIAQY
+394 VKLERILQQY
-404 KVQTVYHAA
+404 QVQTVYHAA

-480 ASTNPKTQI
+480 AATKPKTQI

-573 GFKTMDDKGNGDI
+573 GLRPVDENGIGDI
-586 EIQFTGLRPGEK
+586 EIQFTGLRSGEK
-598 LYEELLIDQ
+598 LYEELLIDA
-607 ENVEKTGHERIL
+607 EGVEKTEHQRIL
-619 KSFEKYSEYP
+619 RSFEKYVS
-629 EIYKVFNSLSES
+629 FQES
-641 VDHSNFNQLTDI
+641 KMIFKQFESICLDNNQGGLNQI
-653 LKKYVDGYRAC
+653 LRKYVDGFIRGFE

>member
-1 MFVVHSTLS
+1 M
-10 EQSLQKNSECNSDS
+10 K
-24 DQPNLKVS
+24 
-32 MAYNLRHDF
+32 DF
-41 PISSVE
+41 
-47 PFVKDIIRSVASL
+47 IRSIASL
-60 PRRQKQLVLVLMDLC
+60 PRRQKQVVLVTMDMC
-75 ALPLMMWLA
+75 MLPLMMWLA

-93 VEVMSGL
+93 VTVMQGL
-100 EAWYLYVSIL
+100 EAWYIYVAIA
-110 GVLIFALLGIYS
+110 GVLIFALLGIYR

-134 RISIGTFV
+134 RISIGTFI
-142 QIVALYVIKKLDL
+142 QIVALYAIKKLDV

-180 IRYATIK
+180 IRYATLK
-187 TFAKKQTLT
+187 TFAKKQTRK

-223 CFIDDKKSLQGQSLS
+223 CFIDDKKSLKGQSLS
-238 GLKIYSPKRAATKFG
+238 GLKIYSPKKAQKKLGKFG
-253 KFAIAEVLLAMPS
+253 IEEVLLAMPS

-275 IESFDSADVKI
+275 IESFEATDVKI

-297 GQVQISDIHEVDIID
+297 GKVKVSDIREVDIID

-351 IVKHQPKML
+351 IIKHQPKML

-371 SIDRELQTSGI
+371 SIDRELQNSDVQ
-382 RVIPVLGSVTNQ
+382 VIPVLGSVTNQ
-394 TKLERIIAQY
+394 AKLERILQQY
-404 KVQTVYHAA
+404 GVQTVYHAA

-431 TSIGTARSVDA
+431 TSIGTQRSVDA
-442 AVNQGVE
+442 AVALGVE

-535 AQLVIQ
+535 AELVIQ

-555 MGEPVKIVDLAK
+555 MGESVKIVDLAR

-573 GFKTMDDKGNGDI
+573 GFKPVDENGIGDI

-598 LYEELLIDQ
+598 LYEELLISGKKINITSHPRIFKNYENFIEFSNISRVFQ
-607 ENVEKTGHERIL
+607 ELNSCSSIAEGEVCLYKILALYVEG
-619 KSFEKYSEYP
+619 
-629 EIYKVFNSLSES
+629 YK
-641 VDHSNFNQLTDI
+641 
-653 LKKYVDGYRAC
+653 

>member
-1 MFVVHSTLS
+1 M
-10 EQSLQKNSECNSDS
+10 K
-24 DQPNLKVS
+24 
-32 MAYNLRHDF
+32 DF
-41 PISSVE
+41 
-47 PFVKDIIRSVASL
+47 IRSIASL
-60 PRRQKQLVLVLMDLC
+60 PRRQKQIVLVLMDIC
-75 ALPLMMWLA
+75 VLPLMMWLA

-93 VEVMSGL
+93 VQVMQGL
-100 EAWYLYVSIL
+100 DAWYIYVGIF
-110 GVLIFALLGIYS
+110 GIAIFALLGIYR

-134 RISIGTFV
+134 RILIGTFI
-142 QIVALYVIKKLDL
+142 QIVALYTIKKLNV

-180 IRYATIK
+180 IRYATLK
-187 TFAKKQTLT
+187 TFAKKQSRK

-223 CFIDDKKSLQGQSLS
+223 CFIDDKRSLQGQSLS
-238 GLKIYSPKRAATKFG
+238 GLKIYSPKKAQAKLGKFG
-253 KFAIAEVLLAMPS
+253 IEEVLLAMPS

-297 GQVQISDIHEVDIID
+297 GQVQVSDIREVDIID

-371 SIDRELQTSGI
+371 SIDRELQASDI
-382 RVIPVLGSVTNQ
+382 QIIPVLGSVTNQ
-394 TKLERIIAQY
+394 QKLERIIQEY
-404 KVQTVYHAA
+404 KVQTIYHAA

-431 TSIGTARSVDA
+431 TSIGTQRSVDA
-442 AVNQGVE
+442 AVNQNVE

-555 MGEPVKIVDLAK
+555 MGEPVKIIDLAK

-573 GFKTMDDKGNGDI
+573 GFRAIDENGIGDI

-607 ENVEKTGHERIL
+607 NGAEHTDHQRVFKC
-619 KSFEKYSEYP
+619 FEQYQTLN
-629 EIYKVFNSLSES
+629 EISDVFFKIIASSES
-641 VDHSNFNQLTDI
+641 NDI
-653 LKKYVDGYRAC
+653 NGALSILEKYVDGYRRAI

>member
-1 MFVVHSTLS
+1 M
-10 EQSLQKNSECNSDS
+10 K
-24 DQPNLKVS
+24 
-32 MAYNLRHDF
+32 DF
-41 PISSVE
+41 
-47 PFVKDIIRSVASL
+47 IRSIASL
-60 PRRQKQLVLVLMDLC
+60 PRRQKQVVLVTMDMC
-75 ALPLMMWLA
+75 MLPLMMWLA

-93 VEVMSGL
+93 VTVMQGL
-100 EAWYLYVSIL
+100 EAWYIYVAIA
-110 GVLIFALLGIYS
+110 GVVIFALLGIYR

-142 QIVALYVIKKLDL
+142 QIVALYAIKKLDV

-180 IRYATIK
+180 IRYATLK
-187 TFAKKQTLT
+187 TFAKKQTRK

-223 CFIDDKKSLQGQSLS
+223 CFIDDKKSLKGQSLS
-238 GLKIYSPKRAATKFG
+238 GLKIYSPKKAQKKLGKFG
-253 KFAIAEVLLAMPS
+253 IEEVLLAMPS

-275 IESFDSADVKI
+275 IESFDATDVKI

-297 GQVQISDIHEVDIID
+297 GKVKVSDIREVDIID

-317 PVPPKPELLEK
+317 PVPPKPALLEK
-328 NIKDKVVMVTGAGGS
+328 NIKDKLVMVTGAGGS

-351 IVKHQPKML
+351 IVKYQPKML

-371 SIDRELQTSGI
+371 SIDRELQTSGVPI
-382 RVIPVLGSVTNQ
+382 VAVLGSVTHQ
-394 TKLERIIAQY
+394 AKLERVLQEHR
-404 KVQTVYHAA
+404 VQTVYHAA

-431 TSIGTARSVDA
+431 TSIGTQRSVDA
-442 AVNQGVE
+442 AVAQGVE

-480 ASTNPKTQI
+480 ASTHPKTQI

-555 MGEPVKIVDLAK
+555 MGESVKIVDLAR

-573 GFKTMDDKGNGDI
+573 GFRPVDENEIGDI

-598 LYEELLIDQ
+598 LYEELLIDVD
-607 ENVEKTGHERIL
+607 NVEKTGHERIL
-619 KSFEKYSEYP
+619 KSFEKYFGFEETQESFVQLQKVHKDENKSEL
-629 EIYKVFNSLSES
+629 IKL
-641 VDHSNFNQLTDI
+641 
-653 LKKYVDGYRAC
+653 LKKDVDGYLLNIVS

>member
-1 MFVVHSTLS
+1 M
-10 EQSLQKNSECNSDS
+10 
-24 DQPNLKVS
+24 
-32 MAYNLRHDF
+32 
-41 PISSVE
+41 
-47 PFVKDIIRSVASL
+47 KDIIRYLASL
-60 PRRQKQLVLVLMDLC
+60 PRRQKQIVLVAMDIC
-75 ALPLMMWLA
+75 VLPVIMWLV
-84 YAIRLARPN
+84 YAIRLATPN
-93 VEVMSGL
+93 VAVMQGL
-100 EAWYLYVSIL
+100 DFWYVYVGVF
-110 GVLIFALLGIYS
+110 GVLVFTLLGIYS

-134 RISIGTFV
+134 RLSIATFI
-142 QIVALYVIKKLDL
+142 QIVGLYAIKKLNL
-155 AFIPMSIPLMYGFML
+155 AFIPMSIPLMYGFVL

-180 IRYATIK
+180 IRYATLR
-187 TFAKKQTLT
+187 TFAKKQNRK

-211 AALNRSDDYLPV
+211 AALHRSDDYLPI
-223 CFIDDKKSLQGQSLS
+223 CFIDDKASLHGQSLS
-238 GLKIYSPKRAATKFG
+238 GLKIYAPKKALGKLG
-253 KFAIAEVLLAMPS
+253 KFHIEEILLAMPS
-266 VGRARKKEI
+266 VGRARKKEM
-275 IESFDSADVKI
+275 IEFFELADVKI
-286 MELPGVTQLVD
+286 MELPGVTQLVG
-297 GQVQISDIHEVDIID
+297 GQVQVSDIREVDIID

-317 PVPPKPELLEK
+317 PVPPKSELLEK
-328 NIKDKVVMVTGAGGS
+328 NIKNKVVMVTGAGGS

-351 IVKHQPKML
+351 IVKHQPKLL

-371 SIDRELQTSGI
+371 SIDRELQNSGI
-382 RVIPVLGSVTNQ
+382 QVVPVLGSVTNQ
-394 TKLERIIAQY
+394 AKLERIIAEYQ
-404 KVQTVYHAA
+404 VQTVYHAA

-480 ASTNPKTQI
+480 AATNPQTQI

-521 HPEVTRYFMTIPEA
+521 HLEVTRYFMTIPEA

-555 MGEPVKIVDLAK
+555 MGEPVKIVDLAI

-573 GFKTMDDKGNGDI
+573 GFRPIDENGLGDI

-607 ENVEKTGHERIL
+607 ENVEKTEHERIL
-619 KSFEKYSEYP
+619 KSFEKFYSYN
-629 EIYKVFNSLSES
+629 EISHVFNDLKMY
-641 VDHSNFNQLTDI
+641 VNQNQIPELLNI
-653 LKKYVDGYRAC
+653 LVQYVDDYKSNLKSIN

>member
-1 MFVVHSTLS
+1 M
-10 EQSLQKNSECNSDS
+10 K
-24 DQPNLKVS
+24 
-32 MAYNLRHDF
+32 DF
-41 PISSVE
+41 
-47 PFVKDIIRSVASL
+47 IRSIASL
-60 PRRQKQLVLVLMDLC
+60 PRRQKQVVLVTMDMC
-75 ALPLMMWLA
+75 MLPLMMWLA

-93 VEVMSGL
+93 VTVMQGL
-100 EAWYLYVSIL
+100 EAWYIYVAIA
-110 GVLIFALLGIYS
+110 GVMIFALFGIYR

-134 RISIGTFV
+134 RILIGTFI
-142 QIVALYVIKKLDL
+142 QIVALYTIKKMNV

-180 IRYATIK
+180 IRYATLK
-187 TFAKKQTLT
+187 TFAKKQTRK

-223 CFIDDKKSLQGQSLS
+223 CFIDDKRSLQGQSLS
-238 GLKIYSPKRAATKFG
+238 GLKIYAPQRAAAKLGKFG
-253 KFAIAEVLLAMPS
+253 IEEVLLAMPS

-275 IESFDSADVKI
+275 IESFEATDVKI

-297 GQVQISDIHEVDIID
+297 GKVRVSDIREVDIID

-317 PVPPKPELLEK
+317 PVPPKAELLEK
-328 NIKDKVVMVTGAGGS
+328 NIKNKVVMVTGAGGS

-351 IVKHQPKML
+351 IVKHQPKLL

-371 SIDRELQTSGI
+371 SIDRELQVFDI
-382 RVIPVLGSVTNQ
+382 QIIPVLGSVTNQ
-394 TKLERIIAQY
+394 SKLERILQQY
-404 KVQTVYHAA
+404 AVQTVYHAA

-431 TSIGTARSVDA
+431 TSIGTQRSVDA
-442 AVNQGVE
+442 AVAQGVE

-555 MGEPVKIVDLAK
+555 MGEPVKILDLAK

-573 GFKTMDDKGNGDI
+573 GFKPVDEKGLGDI
-586 EIQFTGLRPGEK
+586 KIEFTGLRPGEK
-598 LYEELLIDQ
+598 LYEELLIDA
-607 ENVEKTGHERIL
+607 ENVEKTKHERIL
-619 KSFEKYSEYP
+619 KSFEKYFNLNEMVTVFSALLLNSEKNN
-629 EIYKVFNSLSES
+629 ELEMKE
-641 VDHSNFNQLTDI
+641 I
-653 LKKYVDGYRAC
+653 LKKYVEGFR

>member
-1 MFVVHSTLS
+1 M
-10 EQSLQKNSECNSDS
+10 
-24 DQPNLKVS
+24 
-32 MAYNLRHDF
+32 
-41 PISSVE
+41 
-47 PFVKDIIRSVASL
+47 KDIIRSIASL
-60 PRRQKQLVLVLMDLC
+60 PRRQKQVVLVLMDLC
-75 ALPLMMWLA
+75 VLPLMMWLA

-93 VEVMSGL
+93 VQVMQGL
-100 EAWYLYVSIL
+100 ESWYVYIGSL
-110 GVLIFALLGIYS
+110 GVAIFALLGIYS

-142 QIVALYVIKKLDL
+142 QIVALYAIKKLDV

-187 TFAKKQTLT
+187 TFAKKQTRK

-223 CFIDDKKSLQGQSLS
+223 CFIDDKNSLQGQSLS
-238 GLKIYSPKRAATKFG
+238 GLNIYSPKRALNKLGKFG
-253 KFAIAEVLLAMPS
+253 IEEILLAMPS

-275 IESFDSADVKI
+275 IESFESADVKI

-297 GQVQISDIHEVDIID
+297 GQVHVSDIREVDIID

-317 PVPPKPELLEK
+317 PVPPKAELLEK
-328 NIKDKVVMVTGAGGS
+328 NIKHKVVMVTGAGGS

-351 IVKHQPKML
+351 IVKHQPKCL
-360 VLFEMSEFALY
+360 VLFEMSEFVLY
-371 SIDRELQTSGI
+371 SIDRELQNSGI
-382 RVIPVLGSVTNQ
+382 QVVPVLGSVTNQ
-394 TKLERIIAQY
+394 AKLERIIAEYQ
-404 KVQTVYHAA
+404 VQTVYHAA

-442 AVNQGVE
+442 AVNQKVE

-480 ASTNPKTQI
+480 AATNPQTQI

-573 GFKTMDDKGNGDI
+573 GFRPMDENGVGDI

-607 ENVEKTGHERIL
+607 ENIENTEHSRIL
-619 KSFEKYSEYP
+619 KSYETYYSWQ
-629 EIYKVFNSLSES
+629 EILTVFDSLNMLSGEN
-641 VDHSNFNQLTDI
+641 VETKPLYTLLN
-653 LKKYVDGYRAC
+653 KYVVGFNR

>member
-1 MFVVHSTLS
+1 M
-10 EQSLQKNSECNSDS
+10 
-24 DQPNLKVS
+24 
-32 MAYNLRHDF
+32 
-41 PISSVE
+41 
-47 PFVKDIIRSVASL
+47 KDIIRSIASL
-60 PRRQKQLVLVLMDLC
+60 PRRQKQIVLVLMDIC
-75 ALPLMMWLA
+75 VLPLMMWLA

-93 VEVMSGL
+93 VQVMQGL
-100 EAWYLYVSIL
+100 DAWYIYVGIC
-110 GVLIFALLGIYS
+110 GIAIFALLGIYR

-134 RISIGTFV
+134 RILIGTFI
-142 QIVALYVIKKLDL
+142 QIVALYTIKKLNV

-180 IRYATIK
+180 IRYATLK
-187 TFAKKQTLT
+187 TFAKKQSRK

-223 CFIDDKKSLQGQSLS
+223 CFIDDKRSLQGQSLS
-238 GLKIYSPKRAATKFG
+238 GLKIYSPKKAQAKLGKFG
-253 KFAIAEVLLAMPS
+253 IEEVLLAMPS

-275 IESFDSADVKI
+275 IESFDTADVKI

-297 GQVQISDIHEVDIID
+297 GKVKVSDIREVDIID

-328 NIKDKVVMVTGAGGS
+328 NIKNKVVMVTGAGGS

-371 SIDRELQTSGI
+371 SIDRELQASDI
-382 RVIPVLGSVTNQ
+382 QIIPVLGSVTNQ
-394 TKLERIIAQY
+394 QKLERIIQEY

-431 TSIGTARSVDA
+431 TSIGTQRSVDA
-442 AVNQGVE
+442 AVNQNVE

-573 GFKTMDDKGNGDI
+573 GFRAIDENGIGDI

-598 LYEELLIDQ
+598 LYEELLIDA
-607 ENVEKTGHERIL
+607 ENVEKTEHERIL
-619 KSFEKYSEYP
+619 KSYEKFYEYL
-629 EIYKVFNSLSES
+629 EVSQIFT
-641 VDHSNFNQLTDI
+641 QLKHYRHDDDLNELFRI
-653 LKKYVDGYRAC
+653 LKKYVDGYCSASIDK

>member
-1 MFVVHSTLS
+1 M
-10 EQSLQKNSECNSDS
+10 
-24 DQPNLKVS
+24 
-32 MAYNLRHDF
+32 
-41 PISSVE
+41 
-47 PFVKDIIRSVASL
+47 KDIIRYLASL
-60 PRRQKQLVLVLMDLC
+60 PRRQKQIVLVVMDIC
-75 ALPLMMWLA
+75 VLPVIMWLV
-84 YAIRLARPN
+84 YAIRLATPN
-93 VEVMSGL
+93 VAVMQGL
-100 EAWYLYVSIL
+100 DFWYVYVGVF
-110 GVLIFALLGIYS
+110 GVLIFTLLGIYS

-134 RISIGTFV
+134 RLSIATFI
-142 QIVALYVIKKLDL
+142 QIVGLYAIKKLNL
-155 AFIPMSIPLMYGFML
+155 AFIPMSIPLMYGFVL

-180 IRYATIK
+180 IRYATLR
-187 TFAKKQTLT
+187 TFAKKQNRK

-211 AALNRSDDYLPV
+211 AALHRSDDYLPI
-223 CFIDDKKSLQGQSLS
+223 CFIDDKASLHGQSLS
-238 GLKIYSPKRAATKFG
+238 GLKIYAPKKALGKLG
-253 KFAIAEVLLAMPS
+253 KFHIEEILLAMPS
-266 VGRARKKEI
+266 VGRARKKEM
-275 IESFDSADVKI
+275 IEFFELADVKI
-286 MELPGVTQLVD
+286 MELPGVTQLVG
-297 GQVQISDIHEVDIID
+297 GQVQVSDIREVDIID

-328 NIKDKVVMVTGAGGS
+328 NIKNKVVMVTGAGGS

-351 IVKHQPKML
+351 IVKHQPKLL

-371 SIDRELQTSGI
+371 SIDRELQNSGI
-382 RVIPVLGSVTNQ
+382 QVVPVLGSVTNQ
-394 TKLERIIAQY
+394 AKLELIIAEYQ
-404 KVQTVYHAA
+404 VQTVYHAA

-480 ASTNPKTQI
+480 AATKPQTQI

-573 GFKTMDDKGNGDI
+573 GFRPIDENGLGDI

-607 ENVEKTGHERIL
+607 ENVEKTDHERIL
-619 KSFEKYSEYP
+619 KSYEKYYSWQ
-629 EIYKVFNSLSES
+629 EILSVFDHLNMLSRE
-641 VDHSNFNQLTDI
+641 NTETKLLYTLLN
-653 LKKYVDGYRAC
+653 KYVSGFNR

>member
-1 MFVVHSTLS
+1 M
-10 EQSLQKNSECNSDS
+10 K
-24 DQPNLKVS
+24 
-32 MAYNLRHDF
+32 DF
-41 PISSVE
+41 
-47 PFVKDIIRSVASL
+47 IRSIASL
-60 PRRQKQLVLVLMDLC
+60 PRRQKQVVLVTMDMC
-75 ALPLMMWLA
+75 MLPLMMWLA

-93 VEVMSGL
+93 VTVMQGL
-100 EAWYLYVSIL
+100 EAWYIYVAIA
-110 GVLIFALLGIYS
+110 GVLIFALLGIYR

-134 RISIGTFV
+134 RILIGTFI
-142 QIVALYVIKKLDL
+142 QIVALYTIKKLNV

-180 IRYATIK
+180 IRYATLK
-187 TFAKKQTLT
+187 TFAKKQSRK

-223 CFIDDKKSLQGQSLS
+223 CFIDDKRSLQGQSLS
-238 GLKIYSPKRAATKFG
+238 GLKIYSPKKAQAKLGKFG
-253 KFAIAEVLLAMPS
+253 IEEVLLAMPS

-275 IESFDSADVKI
+275 IESFDTADVKI

-297 GQVQISDIHEVDIID
+297 GQVQVSDIREVDIID

-328 NIKDKVVMVTGAGGS
+328 NIKNKVVMVTGAGGS

-351 IVKHQPKML
+351 IVKYQPKML

-371 SIDRELQTSGI
+371 SIDRELQATGI
-382 RVIPVLGSVTNQ
+382 HIIPALGSVTNQ
-394 TKLERIIAQY
+394 QKLERIIQEC

-431 TSIGTARSVDA
+431 TSIGTQRSLDA
-442 AVNQGVE
+442 AVNQNVE

-480 ASTNPKTQI
+480 AATKPQTQI

-512 AQGGPVTVT
+512 AEGGPVTVT

-573 GFKTMDDKGNGDI
+573 GFRAIDENGIGDI
-586 EIQFTGLRPGEK
+586 EVQFTGLRPGEK
-598 LYEELLIDQ
+598 LYEELLVDAD
-607 ENVEKTGHERIL
+607 NVEKTDHERIL
-619 KSFEKYSEYP
+619 RSFENFYPYCDINKIFNIWESEYKDKS
-629 EIYKVFNSLSES
+629 EIPNLFN
-641 VDHSNFNQLTDI
+641 DF
-653 LKKYVDGYRAC
+653 KKYVEGYAS

>member
-1 MFVVHSTLS
+1 
-10 EQSLQKNSECNSDS
+10 
-24 DQPNLKVS
+24 
-32 MAYNLRHDF
+32 MA
-41 PISSVE
+41 
-47 PFVKDIIRSVASL
+47 
-60 PRRQKQLVLVLMDLC
+60 MDVC
-75 ALPLMMWLA
+75 VLPLIMWLV
-84 YAIRLARPN
+84 YAIRLAKPN
-93 VEVMSGL
+93 VPVMQGL
-100 EAWYLYVSIL
+100 DFWYLYVGML

-134 RISIGTFV
+134 RISIATFI
-142 QIVALYVIKKLDL
+142 QIVGLYAIKKLDL

-170 FSYMWWSRAV
+170 FSWMWWSRAV
-180 IRYATIK
+180 IRYATLK
-187 TFAKKQTLT
+187 TFAKKQNRK

-211 AALNRSDDYLPV
+211 AALFRSDDYLPV
-223 CFIDDKKSLQGQSLS
+223 CFIDDKASLQGQSLS
-238 GLKIYSPKRAATKFG
+238 GLNIYSPKRVSNKLG
-253 KFAIAEVLLAMPS
+253 KFQIEEILLAMPS

-275 IESFDSADVKI
+275 IESFEPADVKI

-297 GQVQISDIHEVDIID
+297 GQVKVSDIREVDIID

-317 PVPPKPELLEK
+317 PVPPKAELLEK
-328 NIKDKVVMVTGAGGS
+328 NIQDKVVMVTGAGGS

-351 IVKHQPKML
+351 IVKHQPKIL

-371 SIDRELQTSGI
+371 SIDRELQNSAVQI
-382 RVIPVLGSVTNQ
+382 VPVLGSVTNQ
-394 TKLERIIAQY
+394 AKLERVIAEYQ
-404 KVQTVYHAA
+404 VQTVYHAA

-512 AQGGPVTVT
+512 ATGGPVTVT
-521 HPEVTRYFMTIPEA
+521 HPDVTRYFMTIPEA

-573 GFKTMDDKGNGDI
+573 GFKPMDEKGLGDI

-598 LYEELLIDQ
+598 LYEELLIDH
-607 ENVEKTGHERIL
+607 ENVECTNHQRIL
-619 KSFEKYSEYP
+619 KSFETYYAMEVISVLFQKLNNLYIDNNNLEEVY
-629 EIYKVFNSLSES
+629 YLLS
-641 VDHSNFNQLTDI
+641 
-653 LKKYVDGYRAC
+653 KYVDGYQRFNR

>member
-1 MFVVHSTLS
+1 M
-10 EQSLQKNSECNSDS
+10 K
-24 DQPNLKVS
+24 
-32 MAYNLRHDF
+32 DF
-41 PISSVE
+41 
-47 PFVKDIIRSVASL
+47 IRSIASL
-60 PRRQKQLVLVLMDLC
+60 PRRQKQIVLVLMDIC
-75 ALPLMMWLA
+75 VLPLMMWLA

-93 VEVMSGL
+93 VQVMQGL
-100 EAWYLYVSIL
+100 DAWYMYV
-110 GVLIFALLGIYS
+110 GVVGILIFALLGIYR

-134 RISIGTFV
+134 RILIGTFI
-142 QIVALYVIKKLDL
+142 QIVALYTIKKLNV

-180 IRYATIK
+180 IRYATLK
-187 TFAKKQTLT
+187 TFAKKQSRK

-223 CFIDDKKSLQGQSLS
+223 CFIDDKRSLQGQSLS
-238 GLKIYSPKRAATKFG
+238 GLKIYAPHRAAAKLGKFG
-253 KFAIAEVLLAMPS
+253 IEEVLLAMPS

-275 IESFDSADVKI
+275 IESFDTADVKI

-297 GQVQISDIHEVDIID
+297 GKVKVSDIREVDIID

-328 NIKDKVVMVTGAGGS
+328 NIKNKVVMVTGAGGS

-371 SIDRELQTSGI
+371 SIDRELQTSGVQ
-382 RVIPVLGSVTNQ
+382 VIPVLGSVTNQ
-394 TKLERIIAQY
+394 AKLERVLQQY
-404 KVQTVYHAA
+404 SVQTVYHAA

-431 TSIGTARSVDA
+431 TSIGTQRSVDA
-442 AVNQGVE
+442 AVAQGVE

-555 MGEPVKIVDLAK
+555 MGESVKIVDLAK

-573 GFKTMDDKGNGDI
+573 GFKSVDDQGHGDI
-586 EIQFTGLRPGEK
+586 AIQFTGLRPGEK

-607 ENVEKTGHERIL
+607 DGVETTGHERIL
-619 KSFEKYSEYP
+619 KSYEKYFDYSVIDLIFKKINIICVDQIELDY
-629 EIYKVFNSLSES
+629 IY
-641 VDHSNFNQLTDI
+641 DI
-653 LKKYVDGYRAC
+653 LGEYVDGYVSLNKS

>member
-1 MFVVHSTLS
+1 M
-10 EQSLQKNSECNSDS
+10 
-24 DQPNLKVS
+24 
-32 MAYNLRHDF
+32 
-41 PISSVE
+41 
-47 PFVKDIIRSVASL
+47 KDVIRYLASL
-60 PRRQKQLVLVLMDLC
+60 PRRQKQIVLVAMDIC
-75 ALPLMMWLA
+75 VLPVIMWLV
-84 YAIRLARPN
+84 YAIRLATPN
-93 VEVMSGL
+93 VAVMQGL
-100 EAWYLYVSIL
+100 DFWYVYVGVFGIL
-110 GVLIFALLGIYS
+110 VFTLLGIYS

-134 RISIGTFV
+134 RLSIATFI
-142 QIVALYVIKKLDL
+142 QIVGLYAIKKLNL
-155 AFIPMSIPLMYGFML
+155 AFIPMSIPLMYGFVL

-180 IRYATIK
+180 IRYATLR
-187 TFAKKQTLT
+187 TFAKKQNRK

-211 AALNRSDDYLPV
+211 AALHRSDDYLPI
-223 CFIDDKKSLQGQSLS
+223 CFIDDKASLHGQSLS
-238 GLKIYSPKRAATKFG
+238 GLKIYAPKKALGKLG
-253 KFAIAEVLLAMPS
+253 KFHIEEILLAMPS
-266 VGRARKKEI
+266 VGRACKKEI
-275 IESFDSADVKI
+275 IESFELADVKI
-286 MELPGVTQLVD
+286 MELPGVTQLVG
-297 GQVQISDIHEVDIID
+297 GQVQVSDIREVDIID

-328 NIKDKVVMVTGAGGS
+328 NIKNKVVMVTGAGGS

-351 IVKHQPKML
+351 IVKHQPKLL

-371 SIDRELQTSGI
+371 SIDRELQNSGI
-382 RVIPVLGSVTNQ
+382 QVVPVLGSVTNQ
-394 TKLERIIAQY
+394 AKLERIIAEYQ
-404 KVQTVYHAA
+404 VQTVYHAA

-480 ASTNPKTQI
+480 AATKPQTQI

-573 GFKTMDDKGNGDI
+573 GFRPVDENGLGDI
-586 EIQFTGLRPGEK
+586 AIQFTGLRPGEK

-607 ENVEKTGHERIL
+607 DGVETTGHERIL
-619 KSFEKYSEYP
+619 KSYEKYFDYSVIDLIFKKINIICVDQIELDY
-629 EIYKVFNSLSES
+629 IY
-641 VDHSNFNQLTDI
+641 DI
-653 LKKYVDGYRAC
+653 LGEYVDGYVSLNKS